1 MSITLR
7 ALPRIIAA
15 AVAVPALIV
24 PIAVAGV
31 SAAAAETVSTV
42 DDFEAGAP
50 APDYFSYGGGGG
62 GAGIGIVDVAPGT
75 AGAKPGQTDPT
86 KVLSYGFDVPAGA
99 YAGFGH
105 NFPTAADWS
114 DFDGVRFMLNGT
126 GSGAVLQFEIFD
138 GGTSSDTSER
148 FELEFTDDE
157 AGWRPIEIPWP
168 SLVRSTDFNPGPN
181 DGLGLTTMW
190 GYAIPAVSG
199 SATVQIDDVELF
211 AGAEVTPTISLSAA
225 SAEVIEGATATINVR
240 LNVAPTTPITIDY
253 ATSDG
258 TAGADDYSPEAGTLT
273 FAAGETTKTVS
284 IATIDDAAEEPR
296 ETLALTLS
304 NAVGAALGTAS
315 AATITIVDNDG
326 PIVGPPTGRTLLL
339 EDFEAA
345 LPSGTTG
352 TVPVGWFNAQDPN
365 STVAF
370 GTVPSPVP
378 VPGEAAGNDVLS
390 SAFTVTSYGVVVDNF
405 TNDAVDAWTTQDW
418 SSYEG
423 IGFWMHGNGSGT
435 RLFLD
440 IQDNRNPGSTVD
452 DAERFVVE
460 YTDNWTGW
468 KFQQFDFADFAR
480 KNINNNAP
488 NDGLGLTDMHGFA
501 FGALT
506 TAGTQTFFYDDV
518 LLYGQAAEVPL
529 TVGFDRAGYEV
540 LEGSDAT
547 ATVRLNRAAATDVTV
562 NFATAESAARTATED
577 LPATLDRDFTAASGT
592 VTIPAGER
600 EATITVSTLQNAK
613 HEVDE
618 TFLVNLSNP
627 IGAEFGFVSGATVS
641 IQDDDP
647 IDFTIVDDFGTHPW
661 LFDTEGDIDLAVRE
675 AAAGSYAGQDVFEN
689 VLDVT
694 SGGEATLAR
703 DFPSGQ
709 DWSAYEG
716 LSFWYLGEGDGDT
729 VTITVA
735 DNAASDAG
743 RDSWVPVWSD
753 EFDGAA
759 GTPANPDNWTYET
772 GGWGWGN
779 DELQYYTDNTDN
791 AAHDGNGNMVITAR
805 EIDPATT
812 DVDCWYGPCTH
823 TSARLITEQKQ
834 EFEYGRIESRVRV
847 PQGSG
852 IWPAVWTLGNDFREV
867 GWPQT
872 GEIDVME
879 FVGRLPNEIFGT
891 IHGPG
896 YSGGNSF
903 GDTYTFDTPVYEDW
917 HTFSVEWTPERIDWF
932 VDDIQYHSATPEDVA
947 GKEWVYDHPFSLITN
962 VAVGGNFGGAPGEDL
977 VFPQS
982 LTLDYIRV
990 FQAPDTAELFETSFV
1005 DNRAGWRTVTVPFA
1019 DLTRSVDQAAGAPN
1033 DGLTLTDV
1041 QGYGFGFSGA
1051 GSVSLDRVTL
1061 VEDVPTCT
1069 VRGKPAVKGK
1079 PAVTGK
1085 PAFPG
1090 RPCR

>member
-1 MSITLR
+1 
-7 ALPRIIAA
+7 
-15 AVAVPALIV
+15 
-24 PIAVAGV
+24 
-31 SAAAAETVSTV
+31 
-42 DDFEAGAP
+42 
-50 APDYFSYGGGGG
+50 
-62 GAGIGIVDVAPGT
+62 
-75 AGAKPGQTDPT
+75 
-86 KVLSYGFDVPAGA
+86 
-99 YAGFGH
+99 
-105 NFPTAADWS
+105 
-114 DFDGVRFMLNGT
+114 
-126 GSGAVLQFEIFD
+126 
-138 GGTSSDTSER
+138 
-148 FELEFTDDE
+148 
-157 AGWRPIEIPWP
+157 
-168 SLVRSTDFNPGPN
+168 TDFNPGPN

-190 GYAIPAVSG
+190 GYAVPAVSG
-199 SATVQIDDVELF
+199 TATVQIDDLELF
-211 AGAEVTPTISLSAA
+211 AGAEVTPTVSLSAA
-225 SAEVIEGATATINVR
+225 SAEVIEGAAANINVR
-240 LNVAPTTPITIDY
+240 LNVTPTTPITVDY

-258 TAGADDYSPEAGTLT
+258 TAGAGDYTSAVGTLT
-273 FAAGETTKTVS
+273 FAAGETTKAISV
-284 IATIDDAAEEPR
+284 ATIDDDAEEPS
-296 ETLALTLS
+296 ETLSLTLS
-304 NAVGAALGTAS
+304 NAVGASLGTPS

-326 PIVGPPTGRTLLL
+326 PVVGPPTGRTLLV

-345 LPSGTTG
+345 LPSGTAG
-352 TVPVGWFNAQDPN
+352 TVPVGWFNAEDPN
-365 STVAF
+365 STIAF
-370 GTVPSPVP
+370 GTVPAPVPVP
-378 VPGEAAGNDVLS
+378 VPGDAAENDVLS

-405 TNDAVDAWTTQDW
+405 TNAAVDAWTTQDW
-418 SSYEG
+418 STYEG

-488 NDGLGLTDMHGFA
+488 NDGLGLTEMHGFA

-506 TAGTQTFFYDDV
+506 TAGTQMFYYDDV

-529 TVGFDRAGYEV
+529 TIGFDRAGYEV
-540 LEGSDAT
+540 LEGSDSS
-547 ATVRLNRAAATDVTV
+547 ATVRLNRVAATDVTV
-562 NFATAESAARTATED
+562 DFATAESAARTATED
-577 LPATLDRDFTAASGT
+577 LPATLDRDFATASRT

-627 IGAEFGFVSGATVS
+627 IGAEFGFVSSATVS
-641 IQDDDP
+641 IQDDDL
-647 IDFTIVDDFGTHPW
+647 IDFRIVDDFETHPW
-661 LFDTEGDIDLAVRE
+661 LFDTEGDIDLAVSE
-675 AAAGSYAGQDVFEN
+675 AAAGSYTGQDVFEN

-694 SGGEATLAR
+694 TGGESTLSR
-703 DFPSGQ
+703 DFAAGQ

-729 VTITVA
+729 VTMTVA
-735 DNAASDAG
+735 DNAASDEG
-743 RDSWVPVWSD
+743 PDSWVPVWSD

-779 DELQYYTDNTDN
+779 DELQYYTDSTDN

-812 DVDCWYGPCTH
+812 DLDCWHGPCTH

-834 EFEYGRIESRVRV
+834 EFEYGRIESRVQV

-896 YSGGNSF
+896 YSGGNSY
-903 GDTYTFDTPVYEDW
+903 GDTHTFDTPVYEDW

-932 VDDIQYHSATPEDVA
+932 VDGIQYHSATPADVA
-947 GKEWVYDHPFSLITN
+947 PNEWVYDHPFSLLTN

-990 FQAPDTAELFETSFV
+990 FQAPDTAERFETTFV
-1005 DNRAGWRTVTVPFA
+1005 DNQAGWRKVTVAFA
-1019 DLTRSVDQAAGAPN
+1019 DLTRAADQPAGAPN
-1033 DGLTLTDV
+1033 DGPTLTDV

-1051 GSVSLDRVTL
+1051 GTVSLDRVTL
-1061 VEDVPTCT
+1061 VEDVPVQTCT
-1069 VRGKPAVKGK
+1069 VRGKPEVTGKPSVTGKPEVVGKPGVMGK

-1085 PAFPG
+1085 PAYPG